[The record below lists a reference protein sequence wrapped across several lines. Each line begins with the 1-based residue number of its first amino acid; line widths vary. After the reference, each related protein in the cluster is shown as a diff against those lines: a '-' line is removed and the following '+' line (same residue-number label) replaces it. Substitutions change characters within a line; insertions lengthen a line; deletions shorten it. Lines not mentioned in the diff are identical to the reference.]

1 MNSIKEIKEIK
12 EGLKNLLER
21 LEKLEKANCT
31 PCSPFK
37 KPFKLTYPEDDHWV
51 FCVDSDTGEI
61 IEVYYTANN
70 TTDRFLFEHGHYF
83 KTRGEAEQYLKK
95 RKLLFKLQQWAKI
108 KNGDWELDWKDE
120 KQRKVFITYY
130 KSSTGAF
137 RLTDE
142 STWVSNRFS
151 ELPYFKSIEIAKECI
166 DTFGEEIKEVLC

>member
-1 MNSIKEIKEIK
+1 MNKEEL
-12 EGLKNLLER
+12 LKQYDEKAKALRDEFIS
-21 LEKLEKANCT
+21 KLEDG
-31 PCSPFK
+31 K
-37 KPFKLTYPEDDHWV
+37 KEFEVKLPYKHDTLYFFD
-51 FCVDSDTGEI
+51 FVDNEIYITGFSSSEKDI
-61 IEVYYTANN
+61 T
-70 TTDRFLFEHGHYF
+70 RFLHGYYF
-83 KTRGEAEQYLKK
+83 KTKEEVEQHLKE